1 MASADFPTSLQES
14 HDVAS
19 EVEHVSSSDE
29 VYINVC
35 SPCDCK
41 GKRNKATMYCL
52 DCQELL
58 CKSCKESHQ
67 SFKQSKDH
75 TFSLVASDRRVLLEA
90 KVVQTSK
97 ANIRIPSDKKSPQI
111 TGCVFLPNGGVVLCD
126 RRNDNVKLLDAS
138 YTVKESLGF
147 PGQPRDVSV
156 VGDKTVIICLPDH
169 KSLQYVDVEPKLT
182 PGRVILLKKMPLAVE
197 VVEDEI
203 YVPCKGPNKSGT
215 GEILILNKDGNLKRE
230 IGKQADGSFLFDCP
244 SDITVSKT
252 TRNIFVSDRE
262 TSFVTCLSP
271 SGSVLYQYKSP
282 DLIRAR
288 GLYLD
293 AVDNI
298 FVCGESSTN
307 LQVLTTTG
315 KMHKELLTA
324 ADVVKQPCSI
334 AYREEN
340 GMLLIGCYNQNYI
353 YMFTLA

>member
-1 MASADFPTSLQES
+1 MASADFPTSSQEP

-19 EVEHVSSSDE
+19 DVAHVSSSDE
-29 VYINVC
+29 VFTNAC

-41 GKRNKATMYCL
+41 GNRSKATMYCL

-58 CKSCKESHQ
+58 CKACKESHQ

-75 TFSLVASDRRVLLEA
+75 KFSSVASDRRVLLEA
-90 KVVQTSK
+90 KVVKTNK
-97 ANIRIPSDKKSPQI
+97 AKIRISSDKSSPQI
-111 TGCVFLPNGGVVLCD
+111 TGSVFLHNGDVVLCD
-126 RRNDNVKLLDAS
+126 RNNDTLKLLDAS
-138 YTVKESLGF
+138 FTMKESLIF
-147 PGQPRDVSV
+147 PSHPRDVAV
-156 VGDKTVIICLPDH
+156 VSNKTVIVCLPAH

-197 VVEDEI
+197 VVDDEI
-203 YVPCKGPNKSGT
+203 YVGCKDPNKSGT
-215 GEILILNKDGNLKRE
+215 GEILIVNKDGNLKRE

-244 SDITVSKT
+244 SAITVSKSV
-252 TRNIFVSDRE
+252 RNVFVSDRE

-271 SGSVLYQYKSP
+271 TGSVLYQYNSP

-298 FVCGESSTN
+298 LVCGESSTN

-334 AYREEN
+334 AYREDS
-340 GMLLIGCYNQNYI
+340 GTLL
-353 YMFTLA
+353 L